1 MAIEPIELEGQG
13 VERRLG
19 AEIHFADLRLA
30 DGTVIPR
37 AEDEPLLLAG
47 LRIMRLLLHD
57 PEVVDGFTGEEVV
70 VADDMDRG
78 HLQFGEAFRQVESRP
93 EAVRLGMR
101 EIGVEPGHVPA
112 DGVIHL
118 AER

>member
-13 VERRLG
+13 VERRLS

-30 DGTVIPR
+30 DGAVVPR

-47 LRIMRLLLHD
+47 LRVVRLLLHD
-57 PEVVDGFTGEEVV
+57 PEVVDGFTREEVV
-70 VADDMDRG
+70 VADDMDCG